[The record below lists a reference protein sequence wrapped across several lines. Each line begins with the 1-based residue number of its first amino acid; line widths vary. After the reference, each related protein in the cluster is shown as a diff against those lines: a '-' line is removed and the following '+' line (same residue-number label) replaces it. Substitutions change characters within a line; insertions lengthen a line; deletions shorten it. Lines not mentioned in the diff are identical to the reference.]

1 MKHDS
6 RKYVI
11 LTFFILIGAIYV
23 LKLFYMQVVD
33 DHWKLRSQQITEQ
46 RREITP
52 PRAIVYDRNGKM
64 VISNNT
70 HYNLMVCEAELEDF
84 DIQAFS
90 ELIGWTPEQIRKR
103 FVEIRD
109 GEGTYKNP
117 HTGQIDSNYQRI
129 RSYPFIKELTANEM
143 SKIAPHLDR
152 FKGFYELETSMRSY
166 PFGNAANILGYLN
179 EVNKDDLSKYPFY
192 KAGDYMGR
200 SGIERYYDSYFR
212 GQKGVKYIVQSA
224 RNNQIGSFENG
235 AYDTTA
241 VQAPPLHL
249 GLDAELQGYGE
260 QLMANKK
267 GCIVAI
273 EPSTGEILALI
284 SAPSYDPNLLV
295 GRRNISENYPGLKS
309 DKNTPLFPRP
319 LASQYMP
326 GSTFKLIQS
335 LVGMQ
340 EGVITANTG
349 FACNKSVV
357 GCHNHPSAQN
367 VAQAVQ
373 MSCNPYF
380 YAVTR
385 RIIQQ
390 KKRKNPREDA
400 AICLGKWA
408 NYMYRFG
415 LGKKLD
421 TDITGLTSGLI
432 PTPKYYDKW
441 YGHHQWKFS
450 TIQSISIGQ
459 GEVQLT
465 PLQLANLA
473 AIMANRGWYY
483 TPHFVKSIGDTGPL
497 KKYTKKNYTSIDA
510 SHFDAVIEGMRRCVH
525 EEGGTARRARVE
537 GYTVCGKTGTIE
549 NYIGSVKQKN
559 HSAFICFAPMKQ
571 PEIAI
576 SVFVE
581 NAGDSGG
588 TWAAPI
594 ASLMIEKYLNGEV
607 KDTIKEQRILD
618 AKLSIWK

>member
-235 AYDTTA
+235 A
-241 VQAPPLHL
+241 
-249 GLDAELQGYGE
+249 
-260 QLMANKK
+260 
-267 GCIVAI
+267 
-273 EPSTGEILALI
+273 
-284 SAPSYDPNLLV
+284 
-295 GRRNISENYPGLKS
+295 
-309 DKNTPLFPRP
+309 
-319 LASQYMP
+319 
-326 GSTFKLIQS
+326 
-335 LVGMQ
+335 
-340 EGVITANTG
+340 
-349 FACNKSVV
+349 
-357 GCHNHPSAQN
+357 
-367 VAQAVQ
+367 
-373 MSCNPYF
+373 
-380 YAVTR
+380 
-385 RIIQQ
+385 
-390 KKRKNPREDA
+390 
-400 AICLGKWA
+400 
-408 NYMYRFG
+408 
-415 LGKKLD
+415 
-421 TDITGLTSGLI
+421 
-432 PTPKYYDKW
+432 
-441 YGHHQWKFS
+441 
-450 TIQSISIGQ
+450 
-459 GEVQLT
+459 
-465 PLQLANLA
+465 
-473 AIMANRGWYY
+473 
-483 TPHFVKSIGDTGPL
+483 
-497 KKYTKKNYTSIDA
+497 
-510 SHFDAVIEGMRRCVH
+510 
-525 EEGGTARRARVE
+525 
-537 GYTVCGKTGTIE
+537 
-549 NYIGSVKQKN
+549 
-559 HSAFICFAPMKQ
+559 
-571 PEIAI
+571 
-576 SVFVE
+576 
-581 NAGDSGG
+581 
-588 TWAAPI
+588 
-594 ASLMIEKYLNGEV
+594 
-607 KDTIKEQRILD
+607 
-618 AKLSIWK
+618 